1 MTENSDAVP
10 SQPSPQGGQA
20 SDQAKFPSEM
30 VNPLANETDKK
41 YFPEETEELPDLSN
55 DEIPIESGYMRTDEN
70 L

>member
-1 MTENSDAVP
+1 
-10 SQPSPQGGQA
+10 
-20 SDQAKFPSEM
+20 M
-30 VNPLANETDKK
+30 VNPLANKTDKK